1 MEGQNPGAVNNT
13 TINFNGSYQF
23 ANQQD
28 IDYFMTE
35 AGKLIKRKVS
45 L

>member
-1 MEGQNPGAVNNT
+1 MEGQNPGTVNNT

-28 IDYFMTE
+28 IDVSEDYGRTE
-35 AGKLIKRKVS
+35 S
-45 L
+45 WYC